1 MGKRCHPVYIK
12 QKGQKMNKRLR
23 EQISNLSDYGIIR
36 TADLIALGIQTRTD
50 PQILEDMAM
59 AMGFKVEGL
68 LQQ

>member
-1 MGKRCHPVYIK
+1 
-12 QKGQKMNKRLR
+12 MNKRLR